1 MSELESNAYRPK
13 QNRIGGDVGLTDEEC
28 WKLVRGII
36 DNPAGGDRRL
46 CRSILTA
53 IRRCRYKPTIKK
65 RSTCR
70 PCETRKGA
78 WKPNRIS
85 AARAILASF
94 ANGNALVTAPMGPDT
109 NGFTTKVVSS
119 YATCYAAAEAG
130 DASRKQLGVTAA
142 ATCAR
147 VFDKMVELQA
157 NGDGGDWSN
166 AIFKSQTN
174 QQRANWL
181 PSATKGAGILMNG
194 SGLELF
200 KQAISAMEMDLGA
213 LADKPEET
221 LD

>member
-65 RSTCR
+65 RSPCR

-78 WKPNRIS
+78 WKPYRMS
-85 AARAILASF
+85 AVRAILASF

-109 NGFTTKVVSS
+109 DGFTTKVVSS
-119 YATCYAAAEAG
+119 YATCYAAAKAG

-166 AIFKSQTN
+166 AIFKSHTN
-174 QQRANWL
+174 VQRATWL
-181 PSATKGAGILMNG
+181 PNATKGAGILMND

-200 KQAISAMEMDLGA
+200 KKAVIELEVELGA
-213 LADKPEET
+213 LADTPLDT